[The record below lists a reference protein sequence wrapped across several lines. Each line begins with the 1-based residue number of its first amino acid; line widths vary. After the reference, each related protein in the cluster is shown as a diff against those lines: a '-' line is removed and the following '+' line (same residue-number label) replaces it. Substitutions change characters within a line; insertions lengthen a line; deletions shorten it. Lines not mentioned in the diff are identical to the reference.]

1 MGNTGLGKALIA
13 AGTLLGLLSL
23 SGCGTMRVSSFDTLL
38 KREPSLLC
46 QKIQLYQKGGTP
58 SSGVESASWNA
69 ETAGD
74 DWDRSLERF
83 LRYEKGQNHNAGQ
96 ALDDFLDCT
105 VADIGPDAPEELKV
119 YRAYLVLAVLSR
131 YAAFNYTGQIA
142 GDANLNFRVYSGMHD
157 DALATLSRIDTAER
171 VLRAASGVDGVVKPL
186 RKDDPTLEY
195 MSLLDGE
202 ACKLPTVSKL
212 HRTLAVLLVA
222 SSAEKPTLMRAK
234 NWVEQLAEAASGA
247 LLNRDDL
254 VDQGL
259 KVVGKSLTLKTFGNS
274 YLDDVR
280 CDLES
285 HVGEKWQ
292 KGGDGKCEQVRCQSR
307 RDKVCGGGLSGK
319 NPDSRQTC
327 IPTADEW
334 KYWALIIKNSCA
346 RIATSA
352 GTGHHCLSDWKGL
365 DDEDEAKAKDKPAAK
380 P

>member
-1 MGNTGLGKALIA
+1 
-13 AGTLLGLLSL
+13 
-23 SGCGTMRVSSFDTLL
+23 MRVSSFDTLL

-46 QKIQLYQKGGTP
+46 QKIQLYRKAGTAPGG
-58 SSGVESASWNA
+58 EEDASWNA

-74 DWDRSLERF
+74 DWDMGLEDF
-83 LRYEKGQNHNAGQ
+83 LKYEQGQKHNAGQ

-105 VADIGPDAPEELKV
+105 VADIGPDAPDELKV

-157 DALATLSRIDTAER
+157 DALATLSRIETAER
-171 VLRAASGVDGVVKPL
+171 VLRAASGVNGIPQPPK
-186 RKDDPTLEY
+186 KGDPTLEY
-195 MSLLDGE
+195 MSLLDGQG
-202 ACKLPTVSKL
+202 CKLPTVSKL

-222 SSAEKPTLMRAK
+222 TSAEKPTLMRAK
-234 NWVEQLAEAASGA
+234 NWVERLAETVSGA
-247 LLNRDDL
+247 ALNRDDL

-259 KVVGKSLTLKTFGNS
+259 KVVGKSLTLKTFGNA

-292 KGGDGKCEQVRCQSR
+292 KGGDGECKQVRCQIH
-307 RDKVCGGGLSGK
+307 KEKTCGGALSGK
-319 NPDSRQTC
+319 NPDSRQTG

-334 KYWALIIKNSCA
+334 KYWARIIKNACA

-352 GTGHHCLSDWKGL
+352 GTGHHCLSDWEGV
-365 DDEDEAKAKDKPAAK
+365 DGEDAAMDKPAAK
-380 P
+380 PS